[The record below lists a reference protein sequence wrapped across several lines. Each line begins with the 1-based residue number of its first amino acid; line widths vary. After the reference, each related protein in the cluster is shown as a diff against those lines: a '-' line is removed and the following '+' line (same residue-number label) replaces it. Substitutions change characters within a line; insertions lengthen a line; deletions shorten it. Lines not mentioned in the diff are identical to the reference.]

1 MALNWADLA
10 SIAVLVT
17 AGCAVSYAV
26 LQRTMRRAVLERQHA
41 TERQLSALAAT
52 VKALEARVAEL
63 NRIPELQPEAASEF
77 DMEAAAA
84 AAEDAVAPEDA
95 EVTPELMAVITAA
108 ASAFLGKKVRVLS
121 AKLLEPPHEVI
132 SPWSQQ
138 GRVFVQ
144 ASHNLRPM
152 S

>member
-1 MALNWADLA
+1 VALNWADLA

-17 AGCAVSYAV
+17 AGCAVSYAI
-26 LQRTMRRAVLERQHA
+26 LQRTIRRAVLERQQA
-41 TERQLSALAAT
+41 TERQLSALAVK

-63 NRIPELQPEAASEF
+63 NQILELQPEAASEF

-84 AAEDAVAPEDA
+84 AAEDAVAREDT
-95 EVTPELMAVITAA
+95 EVTPEMMAVITEA
-108 ASAFLGKKVRVLS
+108 ASAFLGKKVHVLS
-121 AKLLEPPHEVI
+121 AKLLEQPHEVI